1 MAGSGRYTPEVE
13 AALAKLRG
21 DDSPPESGAIDGQL
35 RYFVAVEA
43 TQHQGNG
50 DRATVVALLRTL
62 ADSLEAA
69 SVTDP
74 G

>member
-1 MAGSGRYTPEVE
+1 MAGRYTPEVE

-21 DDSPPESGAIDGQL
+21 DNPAPEEVGQIPGQL

-43 TQHQGNG
+43 TQHQGNA

-62 ADSLEAA
+62 ADSLEASA
-69 SVTDP
+69 ADP